1 MFLNDEQNQIRHH
14 IINIIAALFYQQR
27 SFQSVF
33 RNKQPKAVLDE
44 LISGQNKRFFRVS
57 HLFQFFGTF
66 SGGRDCLVQANSH
79 FINDK
84 IDVVLPWWLHCPS
97 SITPN
102 RKLLSNNETMPILS
116 VFFVEFVTNFHC
128 HVYRT
133 ILILLEPKITLIL
146 PFLISI
152 FSKFIINCIQ
162 PEQLNLNFMDQFNKK
177 KSKKYFILFNWEDI
191 T

>member
-1 MFLNDEQNQIRHH
+1 M
-14 IINIIAALFYQQR
+14 
-27 SFQSVF
+27 
-33 RNKQPKAVLDE
+33 LDE
-44 LISGQNKRFFRVS
+44 LIVKSKQEILSRVS
-57 HLFQFFGTF
+57 CLFQFFGTF
-66 SGGRDCLVQANSH
+66 SGGKDCLVQANSH

-84 IDVVLPWWLHCPS
+84 IDVILPWWLHCPS

-133 ILILLEPKITLIL
+133 ILILLKPKITFIL
-146 PFLISI
+146 PFLITI

-162 PEQLNLNFMDQFNKK
+162 PEQLNLNFMDQFNEKK
-177 KSKKYFILFNWEDI
+177 
-191 T
+191 